1 MSGQAY
7 AGQPSR
13 WREFGMSI
21 VSVLG
26 VVLYAV
32 LGFVTGDNHIDFAEG
47 VALGTA
53 AANALLVYTVPVFPD
68 YRWLKDVINGA
79 LTVLA
84 LGVQVLAN
92 PNGAQDWLLI
102 LVTFATGAGVLAA
115 PAVSVKTG
123 GVAPGVGSPTP

>member
-1 MSGQAY
+1 MTTGQVY
-7 AGQPSR
+7 GGQPSR

-21 VSVLG
+21 VSVAG
-26 VVLYAV
+26 VALYAV

-47 VALGTA
+47 VALGVA
-53 AANALLVYTVPVFPD
+53 VLNALLVYTVPVFPT
-68 YRWLKDVINGA
+68 YRWLKDVINGG

-84 LGVQVLAN
+84 LGVQVLAH

-102 LVTFATGAGVLAA
+102 LVTFLTGAGVLLA

-123 GVAPGVGSPTP
+123 GTAINGPKSL